1 MMDADASH
9 RELGLHLHQQLLA
22 GDPTATARI
31 AEAFWGDLEQRLR
44 RQFPSLGDPHMI
56 QTAMVDALENYFRR
70 PTQFDPGRLSLSS
83 YLYMSA
89 RGDLLNA
96 LKRVTLEKR
105 RQVNF
110 AENVEVEDGEAEKGV
125 EVPALYDLEEEVL
138 ARSSPVSSRL
148 DTLFPDAVDRKLVEL
163 MLDAERD
170 TREFA
175 AVLGIQGLP
184 TEEQAKI
191 VKRHKDRL
199 KKMMQRHQT
208 ELLKDE

>member
-31 AEAFWGDLEQRLR
+31 AEAFWRYLNNVFAAS
-44 RQFPSLGDPHMI
+44 FPSLGDPHLV

-70 PTQFDPGRLSLSS
+70 PGQFDPGRLSLHLSLHVGERRS
-83 YLYMSA
+83 
-89 RGDLLNA
+89 
-96 LKRVTLEKR
+96 LECAEERTRAEPQK
-105 RQVNF
+105 VNLV
-110 AENVEVEDGEAEKGV
+110 EDVEVEDGEAEKGV

>member
-9 RELGLHLHQQLLA
+9 RELGLYLHRQLLA

-31 AEAFWGDLEQRLR
+31 AEAFLPYVESRLGLR
-44 RQFPSLGDPHMI
+44 FPRLDDPHLV
-56 QTAMVDALENYFRR
+56 QTAIVDAILNYFQR
-70 PTQFDPGRLSLSS
+70 PGQFNPDKSSLRA

-96 LKRVTLEKR
+96 LERTRAEPQK
-105 RQVNF
+105 VNLV
-110 AENVEVEDGEAEKGV
+110 EDVEVEDGEAEKGV

-148 DTLFPDAVDRKLVEL
+148 DTLFPDAFDRKLVEL

-175 AVLGIQGLP
+175 AVLGIQGRP